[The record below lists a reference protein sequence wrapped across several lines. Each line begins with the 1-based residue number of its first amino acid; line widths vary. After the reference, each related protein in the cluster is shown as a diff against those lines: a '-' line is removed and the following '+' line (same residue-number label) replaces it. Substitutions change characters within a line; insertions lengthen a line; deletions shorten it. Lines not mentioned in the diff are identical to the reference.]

1 MSPIDRPRRRAARR
15 LFGALLLLALAPA
28 SWGLCLPLP
37 GPEMQVL
44 DHLAEGDPERG
55 IAEAKARLQS
65 LTPGYD
71 LLAEAQLLSIIAEA
85 LAEEGRAQE
94 AHAAVVAGLGQ
105 LARLRASPATERV
118 RQLLAMSDVM
128 NAETRADLEAAVAS
142 MNGILAAHP
151 GDSAERS
158 CALSVRAESRAQLL
172 ELDLAAA
179 DGIAAYRM
187 AETGSWTGPR
197 IRAAGVLATVY
208 RRSGLFADAERMIDE
223 LVAYQ
228 QSANQPAQLAD
239 AMYQRGQ
246 VFIDERRYGDARSA
260 LEWARAK
267 SEQLGDHTGA
277 AFSNV
282 ALCPALIDEPDLD
295 AAERI
300 CSASDRELSAAKRN
314 DLVTLMLSYRAR
326 IDLARG
332 RPAAALVKLDEVLGP
347 RARDVVPMFEARL
360 YHDRARALSAVGRDR
375 EAYRD
380 LAHAL
385 ELQQAADVAQRA
397 RAAAVLKAA
406 ADAEELVATN
416 RALERRMA
424 TQRQEL
430 AYRALTQRLAIALAI
445 LALLASVLFA
455 YLLRLT
461 RRHARAI
468 RRQETVMRTVS
479 SNAPDSLA
487 LLDAQR
493 RVRFANRSLFGT
505 GPTPAIGMP
514 LSAGVPA
521 EARPTLEA
529 AIDDAVA
536 SRRSLSFT
544 TSLAD
549 PAGAVR
555 NFEMR
560 TAPVFE
566 DGQLIGVTL
575 RSIDVTELRRLERE
589 VIEIAS
595 RERQRL
601 SGDLHEGLGQELT
614 GIALLARGLERAIER
629 RQPNA
634 RDLIAD
640 VITHINRTIDMT
652 REIARGL
659 SPVQI
664 ERGSLSA
671 ALERLASEASQRLRI
686 EIATDSDP
694 VDIQVSDVAADHLYR
709 IVYEAITNAARHSAC
724 RHVEIE
730 LRLEAGSLEVS
741 VTDDGA
747 GIGPDR
753 AATGGF
759 GLKMM
764 AYRARLLGAAF
775 RVEPGPGTGTR
786 VAVAMPMALAAT

>member
-1 MSPIDRPRRRAARR
+1 MPLIDRPRRRAVRL
-15 LFGALLLLALAPA
+15 LFGALALLALAPA

-37 GPEMQVL
+37 APEMQVL

-65 LTPGYD
+65 LAPGYD

-94 AHAAVVAGLGQ
+94 AHAAVVEGLGQ

-118 RQLLAMSDVM
+118 RLLLAMSDVM
-128 NAETRADLEAAVAS
+128 DAETRADLEAAVTS
-142 MNGILAAHP
+142 MGEILARYP

-208 RRSGLFADAERMIDE
+208 RRSGLFADAERKIDE

-246 VFIDERRYGDARSA
+246 VFIDERRYGDARAA

-267 SEQLGDHTGA
+267 SEQLGDQTGA

-295 AAERI
+295 AAERV
-300 CSASDRELSAAKRN
+300 CSASDRELSAARRN
-314 DLVTLMLSYRAR
+314 DLVTLMLGYRAR

-347 RARDVVPMFEARL
+347 RAHDIVPMFEARL
-360 YHDRARALSAVGRDR
+360 YHDRAGALSSVGRDR

-385 ELQQAADVAQRA
+385 ELQQTADVAQRA

-430 AYRALTQRLAIALAI
+430 AYRALTQRLAIALAV

-468 RRQETVMRTVS
+468 RRQEAVMRTVS

-487 LLDAQR
+487 LLDPQR

-505 GPTPAIGMP
+505 GPTPAIGLP

-521 EARPTLEA
+521 EARPALEA

-549 PAGAVR
+549 PTGTMR
-555 NFEMR
+555 HFEMR

-589 VIEIAS
+589 VIDVAS

-629 RQPNA
+629 GQPNA
-634 RDLIAD
+634 RELITD
-640 VITHINRTIDMT
+640 VTRHINRTIDMT

-724 RHVEIE
+724 RHVQIE
-730 LRLEAGSLEVS
+730 LRIEAGSLEVS

-747 GIGPDR
+747 GIGPDQ
-753 AATGGF
+753 AASGGF

-775 RVEPGPGTGTR
+775 RIEPGPSSGTR